1 VNENCDVAIVGGG
14 PVGLALALALRGN
27 DLNVVLLEAREAE
40 INTTDPRALALAYGS
55 RLLLQRLGAWQAIP
69 NVSGIREI
77 EITQKGTPG
86 KTTLKA
92 SELKVPDM
100 GYVLP
105 YTALHAAL
113 QHALHQSDIRCLYGA
128 AVSDL
133 NTAHGCA
140 TLTYQH
146 QGKQHQLDAHL
157 AVVADGGKLLEA
169 AHPPQITDYGQ
180 SGLIAHVNCS
190 QPRAGMAFEHFTPQG
205 PMALL
210 PYLDGYE
217 LVLTA
222 AHNSAQEM
230 LNWDDAAFLAFLQ
243 KHFGDRGCDTLLA
256 QPADCGS
263 SCLAAPPAPE
273 GYATPCR
280 SGVGIFTAIGKR
292 SCYPLRLKR
301 APDLT
306 FPHTVLIGNAAQ
318 TLHPVAG
325 QGFNLGL
332 RDAWELAQVILD
344 HAPDNI
350 GTAAM
355 CKAYRDS
362 RRLDRNAGIRFTNGL
377 VRLFSNDLPLLGPL
391 RSAALSL
398 LDHLP
403 LAKKFVAKRMMF
415 GANG

>member
-1 VNENCDVAIVGGG
+1 MNSNCDVAIVGGG
-14 PVGLALALALRGN
+14 PVGLALALALRDN
-27 DLNVVLLEAREAE
+27 DLNVVLLEAREAAV
-40 INTTDPRALALAYGS
+40 NTTDPRALALAYGS

-69 NVSGIREI
+69 NVSGIEII
-77 EITQKGTPG
+77 EITQKNSTGQ
-86 KTTLKA
+86 TTLRA
-92 SELKVPDM
+92 AELNVPEM

-113 QHALHQSDIRCLYGA
+113 QQALHRTDIRCVYGA
-128 AVSDL
+128 AVSALDS
-133 NTAHGCA
+133 AGEQA
-140 TLTYQH
+140 ALTYQH
-146 QGKQHQLDAHL
+146 QGKQHTLHARL
-157 AVVADGGKLLEA
+157 AVIADGGKLLEA
-169 AHPPQITDYGQ
+169 AHPPEITDYGQ
-180 SGLIAHVNCS
+180 SGIIAHVNCTHA
-190 QPRAGMAFEHFTPQG
+190 RAGVAFEHFTPQG

-222 AHNSAQEM
+222 AHNKAEEM
-230 LNWDDAAFLAFLQ
+230 LGWEDATFLAFLQ
-243 KHFGDRGCDTLLA
+243 SHFGDR
-256 QPADCGS
+256 
-263 SCLAAPPAPE
+263 
-273 GYATPCR
+273 
-280 SGVGIFTAIGKR
+280 VGTFTAIGKR

-344 HAPDNI
+344 HAPGNI

-355 CKAYRDS
+355 CAAYRQS
-362 RRLDRNAGIRFTNGL
+362 RRLDRNACIRFTDGL

-403 LAKKFVAKRMMF
+403 PAKKFVAKRMMF

>member
-1 VNENCDVAIVGGG
+1 MNERCDVAIVGGG
-14 PVGLALALALRGN
+14 PVGLALALALRDN

-40 INTTDPRALALAYGS
+40 INTSDPRALALAYGS

-77 EITQKGTPG
+77 KVTQKGSRG
-86 KTTLKA
+86 HTTLRA
-92 SELKVPDM
+92 EELNVPEM

-113 QHALHQSDIRCLYGA
+113 QQALHQSDICCLYGA
-128 AVSDL
+128 AVSEL

-146 QGKQHQLDAHL
+146 QGTQHQLDARL
-157 AVVADGGKLLEA
+157 AVVADGGQLLEA

-180 SGLIAHVNCS
+180 SGIIAHVNCS
-190 QPRAGMAFEHFTPQG
+190 QTRAGMAFEHFTPQG

-210 PYLDGYE
+210 PYLDDYE

-222 AHNSAQEM
+222 AHEKAEEM
-230 LNWDDAAFLAFLQ
+230 LTWDDATFLNFLQ
-243 KHFGDRGCDTLLA
+243 SHIGDR
-256 QPADCGS
+256 
-263 SCLAAPPAPE
+263 
-273 GYATPCR
+273 
-280 SGVGIFTAIGKR
+280 VGAFTAIGKR
-292 SCYPLRLKR
+292 SCFPLRLKR

-306 FPHTVLIGNAAQ
+306 FPHTILIGNAAQ

-350 GTAAM
+350 GSAAM
-355 CKAYRDS
+355 CKTYRDA
-362 RRLDRNAGIRFTNGL
+362 RRLDRNAGIRFTDGL
-377 VRLFSNDLPLLGPL
+377 VRLFSNDLPLLGPM

-403 LAKKFVAKRMMF
+403 LAKKFVARRMMF